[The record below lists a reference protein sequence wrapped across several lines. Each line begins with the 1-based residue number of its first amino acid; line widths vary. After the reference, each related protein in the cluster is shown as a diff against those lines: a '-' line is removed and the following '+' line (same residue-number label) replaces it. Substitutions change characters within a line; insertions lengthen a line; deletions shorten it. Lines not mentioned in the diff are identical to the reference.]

1 MMLSPAQEHLLVLP
15 VAPAYLHITASQFES
30 LSCTEVRESH
40 TGCVHLSSGVCTVGC
55 LCNHRPPI
63 SMETAAGG
71 RGQLL
76 CLQCQLVSVG
86 LAL

>member
-1 MMLSPAQEHLLVLP
+1 MMLSPAQEHPLVLP
-15 VAPAYLHITASQFES
+15 VGPAYLQITSSQFES
-30 LSCTEVRESH
+30 LSEVRESH

-76 CLQCQLVSVG
+76 CLQGHLVSVG